1 MNDLSKFQRMLVAVD
16 LTEMDNYV
24 VKYASMIAKVF
35 EINAVYFLHVTTSL
49 ELPEEIQEKYGNV
62 IAPVDETLEKEI
74 EVVLNEHFVKPD
86 NCDVKIEVL
95 AGTVT
100 DEILKYAKVKVA
112 DLILLGRKERL
123 TGSGLNSKKI
133 AKGSGS
139 SILFVPE
146 EPSYDL
152 NKVLVSI
159 DYSDHSKMAFEI
171 GIDIQKK
178 SGAKLLSNN
187 VYRVPVGYAKSGKSY
202 DEFAEIML
210 QNTRQECERFFRKID
225 LEGVEYE
232 HTYALDDDPHPAD
245 KIYKTGV
252 EKGVDMIILGSKGRS
267 SAAAL
272 LIGSVA
278 EKLLMED
285 NDIPIFLVKKGNENM
300 SFLEALF
307 RL

>member
-1 MNDLSKFQRMLVAVD
+1 MNDLSKFQRMVVAVD
-16 LTEMDNYV
+16 LTEMDTYV
-24 VKYASMIAKVF
+24 IKYASMIARVF
-35 EINAVYFLHVTTSL
+35 EIDAVYFLHITTSL
-49 ELPEEIQEKYGNV
+49 ELPEEIQEKYGNMM
-62 IAPVDETLEKEI
+62 APVDETLEREI
-74 EVVLNEHFVKPD
+74 QVVLDDYFVQPEHC
-86 NCDVKIEVL
+86 NMKIEVI

-100 DEILKYAKVKVA
+100 DEILKYAKIKVA

-133 AKGSGS
+133 AKGSSS
-139 SILFVPE
+139 SIIFVPE
-146 EPSYDL
+146 EPPYEL

-187 VYRVPVGYAKSGKSY
+187 VYRVPVGYAKSGKTY

-210 QNTRQECERFFRKID
+210 ENTRDECERFFRKIE

-245 KIYKTGV
+245 KIYKTGA

-267 SAAAL
+267 SVAAF

-278 EKLLMED
+278 EKLLMEN

-300 SFLEALF
+300 GFLEALF